1 MIAKKIIILITVF
14 LLTGCGFKPI
24 YSTNKTNFAIT
35 DIELFG
41 ENKISQKIKNQLK
54 NYQSTKNKNKFY
66 NIKIHSDKTKNIL
79 TKDSKGN
86 PKILEIKITVELIR
100 MENGEVKYKRDFIE
114 NFNYNNSSNKFDL
127 NQYEKTIEKNL
138 IDKIVER
145 ITLFL
150 HSL

>member
-1 MIAKKIIILITVF
+1 
-14 LLTGCGFKPI
+14 
-24 YSTNKTNFAIT
+24 
-35 DIELFG
+35 
-41 ENKISQKIKNQLK
+41 
-54 NYQSTKNKNKFY
+54 NKFY

-86 PKILEIKITVELIR
+86 PKILEIKITVELII